1 MIETRASRGFLVF
14 TLGALTGAA
23 IAYLTAPRTGPESR
37 EALRQ
42 WGRNLKTKA
51 AGIPE
56 GIRDAVER
64 RRTGDTTDSYGT
76 SYHPEI
82 PRNER

>member
-1 MIETRASRGFLVF
+1 MIETRASRGLLVF

-23 IAYLTAPRTGPESR
+23 VAYLTTPRTGPESR
-37 EALRQ
+37 RALRD
-42 WGRNLKTKA
+42 WGRRVPA
-51 AGIPE
+51 

-64 RRTGDTTDSYGT
+64 RRRESDGESYAT
-76 SYHPEI
+76 SYAEI